1 MMNDLGDWL
10 GVGGG
15 GGWGTAWGP
24 SVTKAPPTV
33 RDESAAWAGGREMD
47 GGMREGGEGSV
58 ERGIA
63 RCLQQQFHERS
74 QNEPIHHQPPSSV
87 QDRPSWALFPG
98 Q

>member
-1 MMNDLGDWL
+1 M
-10 GVGGG
+10 
-15 GGWGTAWGP
+15 GWGGTGL
-24 SVTKAPPTV
+24 SVTKTPPTI
-33 RDESAAWAGGREMD
+33 RDESAVWTGGREMD
-47 GGMREGGEGSV
+47 GGMREGGKKTSAGSV

-74 QNEPIHHQPPSSV
+74 QKEPIHHRPPSSV

>member
-1 MMNDLGDWL
+1 MVQAIRDKNTSEYTAREHNLDW
-10 GVGGG
+10 
-15 GGWGTAWGP
+15 
-24 SVTKAPPTV
+24 
-33 RDESAAWAGGREMD
+33 GREMD
-47 GGMREGGEGSV
+47 SGMREGKKSAGNV

-74 QNEPIHHQPPSSV
+74 QNEPIHHQPPSSL